1 MLDPP
6 VLRFRRSKV
15 TAKEKNILVY
25 GDQGGKL
32 SGNGVKNHLALV
44 RSRFNR
50 LPAAFF
56 TLRFWMGFLVG
67 DHGKGGK
74 AYGQ

>member
-6 VLRFRRSKV
+6 VLRRRPSKV
-15 TAKEKNILVY
+15 TAKEENILVY

-32 SGNGVKNHLALV
+32 SGNSVKNHLAMV
-44 RSRFNR
+44 RLRLNR

-56 TLRFWMGFLVG
+56 TLRFRMGFLVG

>member
-6 VLRFRRSKV
+6 VLRRSRSKV
-15 TAKEKNILVY
+15 TAKEENILVY

-32 SGNGVKNHLALV
+32 SGNRVKNHLAFVCL
-44 RSRFNR
+44 R
-50 LPAAFF
+50 LSGLAAAFF
-56 TLRFWMGFLVG
+56 TLRFRMGFLVG
-67 DHGKGGK
+67 DHGKGRK